1 MGVRQVL
8 HPEGR
13 TLGQVQALAEEG
25 PGARTEAAAPSRTR
39 GNPVTIRAGILKVLF
54 KFVNNME
61 YLKINTLL

>member
-13 TLGQVQALAEEG
+13 PLGQVQALAEEG
-25 PGARTEAAAPSRTR
+25 PGARTEAAPSRTR

-61 YLKINTLL
+61 YLKD